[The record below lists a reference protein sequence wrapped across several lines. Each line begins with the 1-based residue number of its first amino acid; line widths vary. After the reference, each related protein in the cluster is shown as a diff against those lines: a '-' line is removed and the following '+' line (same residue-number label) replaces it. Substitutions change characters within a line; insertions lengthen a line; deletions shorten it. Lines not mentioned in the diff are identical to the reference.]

1 MDDGNEFTLCQILRS
16 SKLKFVHGTTILPS
30 FYFIFFVFV
39 SSPLIALFLLCSVVD
54 FFKELPQFIVKVGPT
69 LSKYFGLDWEKRLE
83 VLIFSS

>member
-1 MDDGNEFTLCQILRS
+1 MPDIKIFEAQVCSWNHYISIIL
-16 SKLKFVHGTTILPS
+16 
-30 FYFIFFVFV
+30 FYFVFV

-69 LSKYFGLDWEKRLE
+69 LSKHFGLDWEKRLE

>member
-16 SKLKFVHGTTILPS
+16 SKLKFVLGTTILPS
-30 FYFIFFVFV
+30 FFFFVFV

-69 LSKYFGLDWEKRLE
+69 LSKHFGLDWEKRLE